1 MTTPTPRQP
10 RLSARTQ
17 ALRAASFW
25 LVRCGVVCG
34 LAACGGGGGGG
45 TDPASQPTV
54 NSVSVALVKY
64 TQSVTVTLNGTNLD
78 QGLTVSTPACAT
90 LTRSTAA
97 PLASTST
104 TAFYVCSGAAVGAS
118 QVTVQRASDGATLGT
133 ADFTVGLPPQVTFTV
148 TDGAGISGSFVVTL
162 AGDASLTPETVKNFL
177 AYVDNLHYDGTVF
190 HRVFPNFVVQGGG
203 YLPLSTGAF
212 PTEKIT
218 TRPPIELEV
227 NKGLLN
233 KQWTVAMARTS
244 APNSATAQFY
254 VNMVDNPHLDPSP
267 TSAGYSVFGHISSGS
282 AVVTAIANATCS
294 PNQISECAPA
304 PNVLITSAI
313 RTP

>member
-1 MTTPTPRQP
+1 MTPSTPRLP
-10 RLSARTQ
+10 SRTQ
-17 ALRAASFW
+17 ALRATSHW
-25 LVRCGVVCG
+25 LIRWATVCG

-45 TDPASQPTV
+45 GTPPASDISVTST
-54 NSVSVALVKY
+54 SVSVVKY

-78 QGLTVSTPACAT
+78 QGVTVSTPACAT

-104 TAFYVCSGAAVGAS
+104 TAYYRCSGAAVGAS
-118 QVTVQRASDGATLGT
+118 QVTVQRASDGTTLGS
-133 ADFTVGLPPQVTFTV
+133 ANFTVGLSPQVTLTV

-162 AGDASLTPETVKNFL
+162 ADDASLTPETARNFL

-203 YLPLSTGAF
+203 YVPFSTGVF

-218 TRPPIELEV
+218 TRRPIELEV

-233 KQWTVAMARTS
+233 KQWTVAMARGP

-282 AVVTAIANATCS
+282 DVVTAIANATCS
-294 PNQISECAPA
+294 SNAASECAPA
-304 PNVLITSAI
+304 PNVLITSAR